1 METQRQEAF
10 KQLRPPCVEL
20 SSIGLSF
27 RGNQASAQDVIR
39 ALQPLHDVL
48 DVLAE
53 KNALDEKLAEY
64 AFFPL
69 THIFNQTQRLPA
81 RCLEIAVHSLQ
92 ILVDSGYRKQLSPA
106 LGKQLIILLTLV
118 VAGSPNKVEGKQ
130 DLPKAQ
136 ASEELAIAG
145 FDCMRSIF
153 NVLEGPV
160 AEKTIFHE
168 IGTATVVDQT
178 VYMLLEG
185 LVDERSDDVCLAAAK
200 ALKALYA
207 RITDRVVLASIMP
220 RTVSALAKVVRPT
233 TQARRSYKLL
243 EVSIQILNYL
253 LKSVLSDR
261 VASVEEPRP
270 SLTKNDGLV
279 LDNSWL
285 KATTTQIKLA
295 LANIIQIRRHQR
307 LEVQTAMLDLC
318 VMIIEDCPE
327 TLKESLQIMTE
338 TAVVLADKEEEGS
351 NHAYNTVYHLATS
364 YPIVLETLKES
375 LHTWLTSFPRIMQSN
390 DESAKQWGIRQ
401 ISTVFQILSQVQSQ
415 SDLLTASLATG
426 LCDSVSA
433 VVKQDTTALQPL
445 TSANVG
451 NMNSE
456 ILGSD
461 AESMVFPPVLLE
473 HRSQQATLKDLRAL
487 LTRLNLSESGNE
499 ITRSIV
505 NRLHSSA
512 ENTIIAPFW
521 LALNSLR
528 AQKQHASAFDDFIS
542 DDQLENSLAGPNHA
556 GMIEEL
562 YFVALS
568 TLNDIPADGSGD
580 WRTSAL
586 ALEAVALQ
594 AQQLGEDFRPE
605 LIDALYPTLQL
616 LASNNPNLQRHAMTC
631 LNILTIACNY
641 QNTGSMIIENV
652 DYLVNSVA
660 LKLNTFDVLFMMVKL
675 CGAPLIP
682 YLDDLVDSVFGILDM
697 YHGYPKLVEM
707 MFKTLAAIVQEG
719 SKKPSLLTI
728 DDGRKNGSFDS
739 RKVQHQHLSI
749 ATLVADIARR
759 REKLSIVV
767 NEDVEADVTIL
778 HPKKP
783 WSETYDKPAPERET
797 IEELLNKAESDEPL
811 PPPKEPEDTEKPLSK
826 THSLLLHIVKSIP
839 THLSSPSPYLR
850 RSLLTILIDV
860 LPTLSQN
867 ENSFLPLINDLWTSV
882 ASRVVFPSSLGSDSS
897 SNSLISRSS
906 TGDTSST
913 SNTHAFQEETFV
925 ITTACQAMEA
935 MCKGAGDFM
944 GSRIETEF
952 PRWER
957 LYNTVW
963 ARVRQDS
970 EHVNERRAQQQKGK
984 LDIQSTARTTE
995 SSVSIA
1001 SSLALS
1007 STASGSSGSRAFTP
1021 HHALWRALISL
1032 FLTVLSHV
1040 RLQPEVGD
1048 RICGMLGSWI
1058 ALYVGSEYYF
1068 LPSRRDTAHS
1078 EDSAKQSILQSVENT
1093 IQAMETWNADLT
1105 WFIFVDQLNRVRGNS
1120 VPAHRT
1126 HAPSMLADFR
1136 GEKMQ
1141 FAGVVF

>member
-1 METQRQEAF
+1 M
-10 KQLRPPCVEL
+10 EL

-48 DVLAE
+48 NVLAG

-69 THIFNQTQRLPA
+69 THIFNQTQRLSA
-81 RCLEIAVHSLQ
+81 RCLEIAVQSLQ

-136 ASEELAIAG
+136 ASEELAVAG

-153 NVLEGPV
+153 DVLEGPV

-233 TQARRSYKLL
+233 TQSRRSFKLL
-243 EVSIQILNYL
+243 EVSIQILGYL

-261 VASVEEPRP
+261 VTSVEEPRP
-270 SLTKNDGLV
+270 SLTKDDGLV
-279 LDNSWL
+279 LDSSWL

-327 TLKESLQIMTE
+327 TLKDSLQIMTE

-364 YPIVLETLKES
+364 YPVVLETLKES

-433 VVKQDTTALQPL
+433 VVKQDTAALQPL
-445 TSANVG
+445 ASANVG

-461 AESMVFPPVLLE
+461 AESLVFPTVLLE

-487 LTRLNLSESGNE
+487 MARLNLSESGNE

-505 NRLHSSA
+505 NRLHSSD

-521 LALNSLR
+521 LALTSLR

-542 DDQLENSLAGPNHA
+542 DDQLENSLAGPNRA
-556 GMIEEL
+556 GMVEEL

-568 TLNDIPADGSGD
+568 ILNDIPADGSGD

-631 LNILTIACNY
+631 LNILTTACNY

-660 LKLNTFDVLFMMVKL
+660 LKLNTFDVSPYPPQVLFMMVKL

-728 DDGRKNGSFDS
+728 DDGRQDGTFSS
-739 RKVQHQHLSI
+739 RKVQHQCLSI
-749 ATLVADIARR
+749 ATIVADIARR
-759 REKLSIVV
+759 REKLSNVV
-767 NEDVEADVTIL
+767 KEDVEADDNL
-778 HPKKP
+778 SHPKKP
-783 WSETYDKPAPERET
+783 WSETYDKPAPEPES

-811 PPPKEPEDTEKPLSK
+811 PLPPPKEPEDAEKPLSK

-839 THLSSPSPYLR
+839 SHLSSPSPYLR
-850 RSLLTILIDV
+850 RSLLTILINV

-882 ASRVVFPSSLGSDSS
+882 ASKVDFPSSLGSDSS
-897 SNSLISRSS
+897 SNSLIARSS
-906 TGDTSST
+906 TGKGSST
-913 SNTHAFQEETFV
+913 MPDAHAFQEETFV
-925 ITTACQAMEA
+925 ITAACQAMEA

-963 ARVRQDS
+963 AKVRQDS
-970 EHVNERRAQQQKGK
+970 EHVNERRVLQQKGGI
-984 LDIQSTARTTE
+984 DAQSNAQTPGSNLA
-995 SSVSIA
+995 IA

-1068 LPSRRDTAHS
+1068 LPSRRHSAQS
-1078 EDSAKQSILQSVENT
+1078 EDPAKQSILQSIENA

-1105 WFIFVDQLNRVRGNS
+1105 WFTFVDHLNQGRRSS
-1120 VPAHRT
+1120 VPTHRT
-1126 HAPSMLADFR
+1126 PGSSMLAHFR
-1136 GEKMQ
+1136 GEEMQ
-1141 FAGVVF
+1141 FAGIVF

>member
-1 METQRQEAF
+1 M
-10 KQLRPPCVEL
+10 EL

-39 ALQPLHDVL
+39 AVQPLHDVL
-48 DVLAE
+48 ELLAG

-168 IGTATVVDQT
+168 IGTATVVDQS

-200 ALKALYA
+200 ALNALYA

-253 LKSVLSDR
+253 LKSVLNDR
-261 VASVEEPRP
+261 VAIAEEPRP
-270 SLTKNDGLV
+270 SLTKEDGLV
-279 LDNSWL
+279 LDDSWL

-327 TLKESLQIMTE
+327 TLKDSLQIMIE

-364 YPIVLETLKES
+364 YPVVLETLKES

-433 VVKQDTTALQPL
+433 VVKKDTTALQPL

-487 LTRLNLSESGNE
+487 MTRLNLSESGNE

-521 LALNSLR
+521 LALTSLR
-528 AQKQHASAFDDFIS
+528 AQKHHASAFDDFIS
-542 DDQLENSLAGPNHA
+542 DDQLENSLAGPNRA
-556 GMIEEL
+556 GMVEEL

-568 TLNDIPADGSGD
+568 ILNDIPADGSGD

-631 LNILTIACNY
+631 LKILTTACNY

-660 LKLNTFDVLFMMVKL
+660 LKLNTFDVSPYPPQVLFMMVKL

-728 DDGRKNGSFDS
+728 DDGRQDGSFDS
-739 RKVQHQHLSI
+739 RKVQHQHLSV
-749 ATLVADIARR
+749 ATLVADIVRR
-759 REKLSIVV
+759 REKLSNVV
-767 NEDVEADVTIL
+767 NEDVEADDNIS

-783 WSETYDKPAPERET
+783 WSETYDKPEPEPET

-867 ENSFLPLINDLWTSV
+867 ENSFLPLVNDLWTSV
-882 ASRVVFPSSLGSDSS
+882 ASRVIFPSSLGSDSS
-897 SNSLISRSS
+897 SNSLIARSS
-906 TGDTSST
+906 TGDSSST
-913 SNTHAFQEETFV
+913 PDTHAFQEETFV

-963 ARVRQDS
+963 AKVRQDS
-970 EHVNERRAQQQKGK
+970 ENVNERRAQQQKGK
-984 LDIQSTARTTE
+984 LDTQLTAQTTE
-995 SSVSIA
+995 SSLSIA

-1058 ALYVGSEYYF
+1058 ALYVGPEYYF

-1078 EDSAKQSILQSVENT
+1078 EDTSKQSILQSVET
-1093 IQAMETWNADLT
+1093 AIQAMETWNADLT
-1105 WFIFVDQLNRVRGNS
+1105 WFIFVGQLNRVPANS
-1120 VPAHRT
+1120 VPVQRT
-1126 HAPSMLADFR
+1126 PGPSMFAEFR

-1141 FAGVVF
+1141 FAAVVF

>member
-1 METQRQEAF
+1 
-10 KQLRPPCVEL
+10 V
-20 SSIGLSF
+20 
-27 RGNQASAQDVIR
+27 
-39 ALQPLHDVL
+39 QPLHDVL
-48 DVLAE
+48 NVLAG
-53 KNALDEKLAEY
+53 KNVLDEKLAEY

-92 ILVDSGYRKQLSPA
+92 ILIDSGYRQQLSPA

-118 VAGSPNKVEGKQ
+118 VAGSPNKIEGKQ
-130 DLPKAQ
+130 DLPKAR

-153 NVLEGPV
+153 DVLDGPV

-253 LKSVLSDR
+253 LKSVLNDR
-261 VASVEEPRP
+261 VTSVEEPRP

-327 TLKESLQIMTE
+327 TLKDCLQIMTE

-351 NHAYNTVYHLATS
+351 NHAYNTVFHLATS
-364 YPIVLETLKES
+364 YEVVLETLKES

-433 VVKQDTTALQPL
+433 AVKQDTTAFQPL

-461 AESMVFPPVLLE
+461 AKSMTFPPVLLE

-487 LTRLNLSESGNE
+487 MKRLNLSESGNE

-505 NRLHSSA
+505 NRLHSSD
-512 ENTIIAPFW
+512 ENTIVAPFW
-521 LALNSLR
+521 LALTSLR
-528 AQKQHASAFDDFIS
+528 AQKQQASAFDDFIS
-542 DDQLENSLAGPNHA
+542 DDQLENTLASPNRA

-568 TLNDIPADGSGD
+568 ILNDIPADGSGD

-594 AQQLGEDFRPE
+594 AQQLGEEFRPE

-631 LNILTIACNY
+631 LNILTISCNY
-641 QNTGSMIIENV
+641 PNTGSMIIENV

-660 LKLNTFDVLFMMVKL
+660 LKLNTFDVSPYPPQVLFMMVKL

-719 SKKPSLLTI
+719 SKKPALLTI
-728 DDGRKNGSFDS
+728 DDVRKDDSFDS

-759 REKLSIVV
+759 REKLSNVV
-767 NEDVEADVTIL
+767 NEDAEADDNIS

-783 WSETYDKPAPERET
+783 WSETYDKPAPEPET

-811 PPPKEPEDTEKPLSK
+811 PPPKEPEDAEKPLSK

-839 THLSSPSPYLR
+839 SHLSSPSPYLR

-867 ENSFLPLINDLWTSV
+867 ENSVLPLINDLWTSV

-897 SNSLISRSS
+897 SRSLIARPSTGQDSS
-906 TGDTSST
+906 TIHD
-913 SNTHAFQEETFV
+913 THAFQEETFV
-925 ITTACQAMEA
+925 LTTACQAMEA

-963 ARVRQDS
+963 AKVRQDS
-970 EHVNERRAQQQKGK
+970 EHVNERRTQQQKGK
-984 LDIQSTARTTE
+984 VDALSTAQRPG
-995 SSVSIA
+995 SSLAIA

-1007 STASGSSGSRAFTP
+1007 STAPGSAGSRAFTP
-1021 HHALWRALISL
+1021 HHTLWRAMISL
-1032 FLTVLSHV
+1032 FLTVISHV

-1048 RICGMLGSWI
+1048 RICEMLGSWV
-1058 ALYVGSEYYF
+1058 ALYVGIDYYF
-1068 LPSRRDTAHS
+1068 LPSRRDSAHS
-1078 EDSAKQSILQSVENT
+1078 EDPAKQSILQSVENA
-1093 IQAMETWNADLT
+1093 IQAMEAWNVDLT
-1105 WFIFVDQLNRVRGNS
+1105 WFIFVDQLNRARG
-1120 VPAHRT
+1120 VPAQET
-1126 HAPSMLADFR
+1126 PGPCLLADCR

-1141 FAGVVF
+1141 FAGIVF